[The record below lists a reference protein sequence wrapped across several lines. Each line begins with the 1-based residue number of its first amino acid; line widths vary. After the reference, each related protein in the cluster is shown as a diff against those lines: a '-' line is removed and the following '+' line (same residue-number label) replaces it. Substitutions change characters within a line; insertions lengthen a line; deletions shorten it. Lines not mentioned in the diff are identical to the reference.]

1 MRCLRQMTA
10 LEELKES
17 VKDSLFDRQRSVK
30 EWGAASEEAFRDTIL
45 DLLSETVTMYKLT
58 VAQARMSKDL
68 EEIAALWKEAH
79 DFYWNMQRLWR
90 TLQAFSESKDE
101 LFLHWGRTID
111 KLERTTA
118 EHDAFH
124 AG

>member
-1 MRCLRQMTA
+1 MTA

-17 VKDSLFDRQRSVK
+17 AKESLSSKQRSLSELSPEK
-30 EWGAASEEAFRDTIL
+30 ESDETLRDTLL

-58 VAQARMSKDL
+58 IAQVRKSKDVD
-68 EEIAALWKEAH
+68 EIAGLWKETH
-79 DFYWNMQRLWR
+79 EFYAGMQKLWSGMSA
-90 TLQAFSESKDE
+90 LYGPKDE

-118 EHDAFH
+118 EHYAFH
-124 AG
+124 AE